1 MSNNYI
7 IFLFC
12 ILILILLLVIL
23 YNAYNT
29 RSKLQEG
36 FESSENDPHPATF
49 NSVYQN
55 LDDAQET
62 AGPVA
67 ESDPYGNQ
75 TWNRVKQQGDPQP
88 PAENSCFPRD
98 SLTSK
103 DLLPA
108 DVTDSKWGLM
118 NPATPGSITDGNYL
132 QAGYHTGIN
141 TIGSSLRNPSLDIRS
156 TIPIEKKPIS
166 PWMNSTI
173 EPDLNKKELE
183 IGSSHYWKE

>member
-7 IFLFC
+7 IFLFSL
-12 ILILILLLVIL
+12 LILLLLLVIL

-29 RSKLQEG
+29 RCKVAEG
-36 FESSENDPHPATF
+36 FEDGANTPHPATF
-49 NSVYQN
+49 NSVYKP
-55 LDDAQET
+55 LEETDAS
-62 AGPVA
+62 GGVA
-67 ESDPYGNQ
+67 KSDPYGNQ
-75 TWNRVKQQGDPQP
+75 TWNRVEGGDSSAPV
-88 PAENSCFPRD
+88 ENSCFPRD

-108 DVTDSKWGLM
+108 EVSDSKWGMM
-118 NPATPGSITDGNYL
+118 NPSTPGSITDGNYL

-141 TIGSSLRNPSLDIRS
+141 TTGSSLRNPSLDIRS
-156 TIPIEKKPIS
+156 TIPIEKKPVS

>member
-12 ILILILLLVIL
+12 ILILLLLLIIL

-29 RSKLQEG
+29 RCKLQEG
-36 FESSENDPHPATF
+36 FETGDNNPHPATF
-49 NSVYQN
+49 NSVYQP
-55 LDDAQET
+55 LDDTQATSQ
-62 AGPVA
+62 VA

-75 TWNRVKQQGDPQP
+75 TWNRVEEQGSPA

-98 SLTSK
+98 NLTSK

-118 NPATPGSITDGNYL
+118 NPSTPGSITDGNYL

-141 TIGSSLRNPSLDIRS
+141 TTGSSLRNPSLDIRS
-156 TIPIEKKPIS
+156 TVPIEKKPIS

-183 IGSSHYWKE
+183 IGSSHYWNE